1 MKLIRLGY
9 QWNLSARGFIYHNNL
24 NSLSRRQHG
33 ASPGSVIVC
42 VRHNWQRRSWRR
54 CQRRRR
60 CWRYCGS
67 VAAKAKGVQSEIGRA
82 TVCIARS
89 FKFPQSERDRHW
101 ERQRQKER
109 ERVPVDKRKPYKGY
123 TRISGNLFTVAKTKR
138 RHCVVYVPHI
148 ESPFVSIPER
158 ERKKENPVLTM
169 SAPMKFIIAIFCLL
183 ATAYNIRGE

>member
-9 QWNLSARGFIYHNNL
+9 QWNLNARGFMYHNNL
-24 NSLSRRQHG
+24 KSLSRRQHG
-33 ASPGSVIVC
+33 ASPGIVIVC
-42 VRHNWQRRSWRR
+42 VRHNWQRLSWRR

-101 ERQRQKER
+101 ERQRK
-109 ERVPVDKRKPYKGY
+109 
-123 TRISGNLFTVAKTKR
+123 
-138 RHCVVYVPHI
+138 
-148 ESPFVSIPER
+148 R
-158 ERKKENPVLTM
+158 ERKSSCWQTETLQRIHKDFGKLVYRRKNQT
-169 SAPMKFIIAIFCLL
+169 APLCRLRAPHRVAF
-183 ATAYNIRGE
+183 R